1 MSELDLAFARIR
13 SSPHKST
20 LPCTISLIPALR
32 IVERKKH
39 ASLTEIT
46 EMIASSGIC
55 KDSLATDEVQ
65 SLVQM
70 LTWDGDLDEVPN
82 LSSVKHVG
90 KFSPDA

>member
-1 MSELDLAFARIR
+1 M
-13 SSPHKST
+13 
-20 LPCTISLIPALR
+20 
-32 IVERKKH
+32 ERKKH

-70 LTWDGDLDEVPN
+70 LVWDGDLDEVAQ
-82 LSSVKHVG
+82 
-90 KFSPDA
+90 DAMEFGQRTITKYKIAQV